1 MEVNPC
7 EAPKPNWGS
16 REGSLQEEMGEEE
29 LGKLKGRR
37 GKIGR

>member
-7 EAPKPNWGS
+7 EAPKANWGS
-16 REGSLQEEMGEEE
+16 REGSLQEEMDEEE